1 MQRMTAARAMDLATV
16 AEEVGW
22 PDHDAE
28 QAARLGQRGRPP
40 LARLAS
46 LGQWLCGVQGRYPP
60 ADFARAHAV
69 VFAADH
75 GIRAAGVSVC
85 GPDWTAGAAAQVAA
99 GGGPVPIFAD
109 LASAGLRV
117 VDMAVEGDVPGADD
131 TAKIRRGSGRIDRE
145 DALSADDGRRAVA
158 AGVAVADAEIDS
170 GADLLVVGQV
180 GAGATTVAATV
191 VAVVTATEPVKVAGR
206 GSGID
211 DAAWMRKVTAIRDAR
226 RRALP
231 WANNPDRLVA
241 ATGGADIA
249 ALAGFLLRAAARR
262 TPVVLDGLVTVAG
275 ALVAHEVAGN
285 AMRWW
290 LAGPSSTE
298 PAHAV
303 ALRRLGLEPL
313 LDLGRVD
320 GSGCGALATV
330 PLLRAAARMLASAE
344 PSPQADG

>member
-1 MQRMTAARAMDLATV
+1 MQAMTAARALDLATV

-28 QAARLGQRGRPP
+28 QAARRGQRGRPP
-40 LARLAS
+40 VARLA
-46 LGQWLCGVQGRYPP
+46 LLAQWVCGVQGRWPP
-60 ADFARAHAV
+60 TDFARARAV

-75 GIRAAGVSVC
+75 GIRAAGVSVHEA
-85 GPDWTAGAAAQVAA
+85 DWTARSAAEIAS
-99 GGGPVPIFAD
+99 GGGAVSIFAD
-109 LASAGLRV
+109 LAGARVRV
-117 VDMAVEGDVPGADD
+117 VDVAVDDDGAADD
-131 TAKIRRGSGRIDRE
+131 TERIRRGSGRIDRE

-158 AGVAVADAEIDS
+158 TGVAVADAEIDA
-170 GADLLVVGQV
+170 GTDLLVAGQL
-180 GAGATTVAATV
+180 GAGATTVAATLV
-191 VAVVTATEPVKVAGR
+191 SVVTETEPVKVAGR

-231 WANNPDRLVA
+231 WASNPDRLLA

-262 TPVVLDGLVTVAG
+262 TPVVLDGLVTVAA
-275 ALVAHEVAGN
+275 ALVAHEVAAN
-285 AMRWW
+285 AARWW

-313 LDLGRVD
+313 LDLGYVD
-320 GSGCGALATV
+320 GTGCGALATV
-330 PLLRAAARMLASAE
+330 PLLRAAARLASGE
-344 PSPQADG
+344 PPAHSGG